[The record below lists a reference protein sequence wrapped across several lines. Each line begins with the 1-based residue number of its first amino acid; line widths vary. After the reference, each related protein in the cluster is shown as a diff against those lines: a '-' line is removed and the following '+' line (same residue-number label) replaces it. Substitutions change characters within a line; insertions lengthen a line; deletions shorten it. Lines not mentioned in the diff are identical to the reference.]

1 MFKKISLENNQPIP
15 ITKICRNREYNIMDI
30 DNEFVR
36 QRSITQK
43 VIFIQKNFNFYYMG
57 VVNIYG
63 HVVFTTHCCLVMSN
77 TVIPVQL

>member
-15 ITKICRNREYNIMDI
+15 ITKICRNREYNIK
-30 DNEFVR
+30 V
-36 QRSITQK
+36 QQK